1 MMQWW
6 KKTRVLQE
14 EAFAFDHY
22 WSASDETSRLVHMD
36 NGQIT
41 QIVKATV
48 DLYF

>member
-6 KKTRVLQE
+6 KKTRIFQK

-36 NGQIT
+36 KLLNEAIE
-41 QIVKATV
+41 
-48 DLYF
+48 